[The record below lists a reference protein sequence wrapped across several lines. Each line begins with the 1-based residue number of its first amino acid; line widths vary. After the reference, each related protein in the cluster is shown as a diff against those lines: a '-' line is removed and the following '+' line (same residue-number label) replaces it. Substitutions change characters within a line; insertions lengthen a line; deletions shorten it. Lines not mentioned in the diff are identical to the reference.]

1 MYVCYLLLL
10 LLLLLLLRRRCDV
23 MLLANHR
30 DADSRP
36 VIHPRLRCSTSATAW
51 MAHGLSVRLSGWLAG
66 CGLAEFSIS
75 VVAMAGGSE
84 YGEIK
89 QAKHH
94 PRTRIRG
101 DAAPGIMHPS
111 AIRSLAMLASV
122 PYTCIALLLSVIV
135 ISEPAARQ
143 AGRQPDRQPADTSP
157 TPSLLPAFPEEHLNG
172 TTGSA
177 ANCGGFVCLARPST
191 SAA

>member
-1 MYVCYLLLL
+1 
-10 LLLLLLLRRRCDV
+10 
-23 MLLANHR
+23 
-30 DADSRP
+30 
-36 VIHPRLRCSTSATAW
+36 

-177 ANCGGFVCLARPST
+177 ANCGGFKST
-191 SAA
+191 SANIRNARKCEEELLRHNLRISALRLSLLGVLRYSVTADGGVGLG

>member
-66 CGLAEFSIS
+66 CA
-75 VVAMAGGSE
+75 VVV
-84 YGEIK
+84 
-89 QAKHH
+89 
-94 PRTRIRG
+94 
-101 DAAPGIMHPS
+101 D
-111 AIRSLAMLASV
+111 SLDLEMFGRRAS
-122 PYTCIALLLSVIV
+122 
-135 ISEPAARQ
+135 
-143 AGRQPDRQPADTSP
+143 SP
-157 TPSLLPAFPEEHLNG
+157 
-172 TTGSA
+172 
-177 ANCGGFVCLARPST
+177 
-191 SAA
+191 